1 MKAYQSLKRGLF
13 WKYLVPLFTRACALS
28 VDNWLLNERNHWGRA
43 FSYLNPLNANPQN
56 GLSVFDHFAILAFK
70 GLRQKSNF
78 AVWLAERSS
87 HSCSVYLKDHHLFQ
101 TFVLFRSS
109 HPDVFLEK
117 RVLKICSKLTGEHP
131 CQSAISIKLLC
142 KILKDTYFGEHLFSR
157 TPIQMAAF
165 ECFWCNKVLPYLC
178 SIKIWKHLIKRTCF
192 IKTCS
197 FPVLECFFQFNDN
210 FLHGVLLGDIF
221 VTK

>member
-13 WKYLVPLFTRACALS
+13 WKYLVPLFTRAYALS

-43 FSYLNPLNANPQN
+43 FSYLNPLSANPQN
-56 GLSVFDHFAILAFK
+56 GLSVFDHFVTLAFK

-109 HPDVFLEK
+109 HPDMFLEK
-117 RVLKICSKLTGEHP
+117 GVLKICSKLTGEHR

-142 KILKDTYFGEHLFSR
+142 NFIEIALWHGSFSCKFAAYF
-157 TPIQMAAF
+157 QNAY
-165 ECFWCNKVLPYLC
+165 CFWLFNM
-178 SIKIWKHLIKRTCF
+178 WKWN
-192 IKTCS
+192 
-197 FPVLECFFQFNDN
+197 V
-210 FLHGVLLGDIF
+210 
-221 VTK
+221 